1 MKVLNQN
8 DLSKLTTKELTL
20 VQQLLIEETD
30 VFSGDDTDIGNI
42 TSTETEAKL
51 SDQTPVQLNYHSL
64 PRPLYAELKTHLEDL
79 VNKGWIVHLTSSYS
93 SPVASLR

>member
-30 VFSGDDTDIGNI
+30 VLSGDDTDIGNI
-42 TSTETEAKL
+42 TSTETEAK
-51 SDQTPVQLNYHSL
+51 
-64 PRPLYAELKTHLEDL
+64 
-79 VNKGWIVHLTSSYS
+79 
-93 SPVASLR
+93 